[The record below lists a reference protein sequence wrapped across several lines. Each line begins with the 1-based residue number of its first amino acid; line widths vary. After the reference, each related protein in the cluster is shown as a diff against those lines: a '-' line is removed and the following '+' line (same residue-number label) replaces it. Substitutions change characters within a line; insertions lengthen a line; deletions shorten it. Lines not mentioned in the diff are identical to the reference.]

1 MESIPKPDELL
12 ALHDIT
18 AELFETLQAW
28 FQVPDSVSLALA
40 DIDSAVTEL
49 GDPVMIAA
57 MAMRKLQALRLL
69 AQPGVRTSTDVVVA
83 IVQDLDRA
91 LLQAPT
97 MRLRRVAEQTDWDAE
112 FAGLF
117 GEGGSRPASAEDTAG
132 SFGAADGRSAGQDAA
147 FLGGAETADGLGSL
161 DGDAQEVRF
170 QELHGALHRA
180 LRAVVEASDGEI
192 RYLI

>member
-1 MESIPKPDELL
+1 
-12 ALHDIT
+12 LHSVT

-28 FQVPDSVSLALA
+28 FEVPASVSLALA

-91 LLQAPT
+91 LFQAPT

-117 GEGGSRPASAEDTAG
+117 GEGSRRPPSGGDAAG
-132 SFGAADGRSAGQDAA
+132 SFGAADGRADQEDAA
-147 FLGGAETADGLGSL
+147 FLGGPETADGPDSL
-161 DGDAQEVRF
+161 DGDPQEIHFR
-170 QELHGALHRA
+170 ELHGALHRA

-192 RYLI
+192 RYLV